1 MKRISIASAV
11 VIVLFIL
18 SAVFL
23 MTLAAPGCGCGI
35 FSESEDFEEVTGLT
49 VYKNGN
55 LVSQNVSGEWTNTGD
70 YSFSDTYEFIVRL
83 EGFGSY
89 IDPALCFRSYA
100 SSVHVY
106 QDDSLIFQLIAKPE
120 ASRPASF
127 DGGRY
132 NVVRLNMPYE
142 ESTIRIVYVTS
153 HDSANHVFRPVF
165 IGERVSLIT
174 HLVAS
179 NLPSLIIGISTL
191 AIALFILIFCII
203 VKTREA
209 LKNLISSAVIVLITG
224 LWVFSQNWSRQLFI
238 SNVTQALDISYL
250 MMALLPAAI
259 IFYIKQNYSS
269 QLAPALKFADRFSS
283 FYIAVFILMYAFY
296 LFAHINI
303 DSFLML
309 MASLLILFFAY
320 LIVQC
325 IRLGIKTGFDGAV
338 SLTAGLVIYLFSIVS
353 EQIILVGGNA
363 LEIQLIIYMPYYI
376 VFFIFILRA
385 IGQSIQNSKTAR
397 ERRRAFA
404 LAFTDPLTGL
414 LNRTALIN
422 RLDFLE
428 NVSTKFHCFF
438 FDLNNLKEVN
448 DTFGHDA
455 GDRLLGNF
463 ADCIRKAASDLDYY
477 AFRTGGDE
485 FFLLVKDSPDLDRT
499 ALISKIRTLFQD
511 LAGSTAVDFSVGS
524 TEYDPGKKNDLLRSI
539 SLADSMMYKDKYQD
553 RSIYDQD

>member
-70 YSFSDTYEFIVRL
+70 YSFSDTYEFIARL

-165 IGERVSLIT
+165 IGERISLIT

-325 IRLGIKTGFDGAV
+325 IRLGVKTGFDGAV
-338 SLTAGLVIYLFSIVS
+338 SLTAGLVIYLFSIVN
-353 EQIILVGGNA
+353 EQVILVGGNA
-363 LEIQLIIYMPYYI
+363 EYP
-376 VFFIFILRA
+376 FP
-385 IGQSIQNSKTAR
+385 SR
-397 ERRRAFA
+397 ERRRAFT

-511 LAGSTAVDFSVGS
+511 LAGSTAVGFSVGS